1 MKSFT
6 FRILPMLLCCVVLL
20 FSCESEHPEPKKVSS
35 IMVKP
40 TTLTLKSGDKATLEV
55 SWTPADV
62 SCTPLFSIDNSSVA
76 SIDAKGV
83 ITALAEG
90 TASITVSIESLKAT
104 CQLTVQKNSTPE
116 PSIATNELPLLK
128 FVLDNDPGILDHEA
142 KLGRVKQDVEIL
154 KKSYPSFVNKD
165 MSVIPVVTYHVEDP
179 RGKEDIIFAFSKEA
193 SLDNCPNTIRMLA
206 EYGFTDLER
215 KKFMYKGTSDKDPN
229 LSVEVVSYPLKEY
242 GTNLM
247 IAFKQ
252 KRSTPEPPTST
263 NELPLLKFM
272 PDSDQGIL
280 AHEAKLGRVKR
291 DVEILKK
298 QYPSFVNKDM
308 PVIPVVT
315 YQVEDPRGKE
325 DIIFAFSKEAS
336 LDNCPNTIRMLA
348 EYGFTDLERK
358 KFMYKGTSDKDPNL
372 RVEIVSYPLKE
383 YGTNLMIAF
392 KQKAASPE
400 GIVYA
405 LDFPSWSAFASG
417 DMSKVE
423 SYENSLALRQVVES
437 ESDRAN
443 GNLMF
448 ATKPDKQA
456 QSNATVVYYSTSKN
470 EDGYSF
476 INMILNP
483 NVFTDECL
491 DSKAFKEWITIN
503 GFGQDISYD
512 PQMVQTSAYNADHS
526 LKLVAYRGVSKL
538 KVFYLQI
545 FSPTKTKHLEMLKAH
560 SEALLLKAFH
570 RNQIRQRRV

>member
-1 MKSFT
+1 
-6 FRILPMLLCCVVLL
+6 MLLCCVVLV

-154 KKSYPSFVNKD
+154 KKSYPSFVNKV
-165 MSVIPVVTYHVEDP
+165 MSVIPVVTYH
-179 RGKEDIIFAFSKEA
+179 
-193 SLDNCPNTIRMLA
+193 
-206 EYGFTDLER
+206 
-215 KKFMYKGTSDKDPN
+215 
-229 LSVEVVSYPLKEY
+229 
-242 GTNLM
+242 
-247 IAFKQ
+247 
-252 KRSTPEPPTST
+252 
-263 NELPLLKFM
+263 
-272 PDSDQGIL
+272 
-280 AHEAKLGRVKR
+280 
-291 DVEILKK
+291 
-298 QYPSFVNKDM
+298 
-308 PVIPVVT
+308 
-315 YQVEDPRGKE
+315 VEDPRGKE

-448 ATKPDKQA
+448 ATTPDKQA